1 MSAQPRS
8 ERHTENRSVAL
19 FTDTARPDGLG
30 YRYLGEWSAREGNR
44 PTETALLREQLAAT
58 ERLLVG
64 RTRLVWRDWV
74 ADRQWDN
81 REMGK
86 RMVRQKARD
95 PCISK
100 ATL

>member
-8 ERHTENRSVAL
+8 ERRTQDRVVAL
-19 FTDTARPDGLG
+19 FTDRAQPDGLG
-30 YRYLGEWSAREGNR
+30 YRYLGEGCAREGNR

-58 ERLLVG
+58 QRLLTG
-64 RTRLVWRDWV
+64 RTRLVWRDWF
-74 ADRQWDN
+74 ADRQWDK

-86 RMVRQKARD
+86 RMVRQTARR

-100 ATL
+100 ETL